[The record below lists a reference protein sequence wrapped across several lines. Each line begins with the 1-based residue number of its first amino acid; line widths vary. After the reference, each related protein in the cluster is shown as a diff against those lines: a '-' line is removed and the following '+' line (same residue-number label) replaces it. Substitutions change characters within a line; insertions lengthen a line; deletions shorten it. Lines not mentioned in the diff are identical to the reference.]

1 MPFCCREEPGCHL
14 AAPFELT
21 CLQDLPPPSQ
31 GTGWA
36 ELLGP
41 GGQPPRCRL
50 SHQFT
55 ASLGRTPHSTRQLCD
70 HRHVTQ
76 ALCAPS
82 GLVCQMGPGM
92 LTPVNRTD
100 NRERKARGAGAWR
113 AAEAQSTVTAL
124 GGCYATARQGRAA
137 RPCWEGQPPPGM
149 DGRAGN
155 ALTEA
160 AAAELGPAGVGA
172 GTRGRGEQHPGDREQ
187 RVPRPRGR
195 GEVAGNPGSRS
206 KTAGRGRC
214 RVVPGHLSASAASSA
229 MPQSRW
235 VTPFCSRGAW
245 GSGGRVPY
253 RRSKVAQPKPASDP
267 GQGHFRPEAR
277 PLWRRQAGRAWAAPL
292 HSTAQAFGHH
302 FPACRGV
309 FCVLPR

>member
-50 SHQFT
+50 SHQLT
-55 ASLGRTPHSTRQLCD
+55 AFLGRTPHSIRQLCD
-70 HRHVTQ
+70 RRHVTQ

-137 RPCWEGQPPPGM
+137 RPCREGQPPPGM

-172 GTRGRGEQHPGDREQ
+172 GTRGAASWGQGTARAEASGQGRGCWEPRKLKQDRGAGA
-187 RVPRPRGR
+187 VPRGPWSPECIGHATKPMGDPVSQLRYLGLRRQSALPKVEGHTAKAGLRPRPGPFPPRGSAS
-195 GEVAGNPGSRS
+195 VASAGGAGVGGPTAQHSASLRAPLPG
-206 KTAGRGRC
+206 
-214 RVVPGHLSASAASSA
+214 VPGH
-229 MPQSRW
+229 
-235 VTPFCSRGAW
+235 
-245 GSGGRVPY
+245 
-253 RRSKVAQPKPASDP
+253 
-267 GQGHFRPEAR
+267 
-277 PLWRRQAGRAWAAPL
+277 
-292 HSTAQAFGHH
+292 
-302 FPACRGV
+302 
-309 FCVLPR
+309 VLPQ